1 MKTRISVTAWVLAV
15 LVLAPQAGVA
25 DITGKWIMTAPRPNG
40 AIHQTFNLSVG
51 EEITSGPATGN
62 HRLTGSIETPF
73 GPFPVFGEVAGDSV
87 FFASY
92 QHYKPDGM
100 SLHLWQGAIISDNEI
115 RFEQSFQAMNGA
127 GQAAPPGA
135 QGGPPGAQG
144 GQPGGQG
151 GPAGAQGGPPQQP
164 TGTVPNMDPDWV
176 GRGDQFV
183 GKYTAYKT
191 SLENPSLPRRP
202 PPGRPPQPESE

>member
-1 MKTRISVTAWVLAV
+1 MKSKLLTTMMAFAS
-15 LVLAPQAGVA
+15 LVLLPQLGVA

-40 AIHQTFNLSVG
+40 AIHQTFDLAVG

-62 HRLTGSIETPF
+62 YRLSGSIQTPF
-73 GPFPVFGEVAGDSV
+73 GPFPVFGEVSDNSV
-87 FFASY
+87 YFVSL

-100 SLHLWQGAIISDNEI
+100 SLHIWQGTIISDNEI
-115 RFEQSFQAMNGA
+115 RFEQSFAPMNGA
-127 GQAAPPGA
+127 GQGTGGA
-135 QGGPPGAQG
+135 TQGGPPPGAPQGG
-144 GQPGGQG
+144 GQPSS
-151 GPAGAQGGPPQQP
+151 
-164 TGTVPNMDPDWV
+164 VPNMDPDWE

-202 PPGRPPQPESE
+202 PPGGGRPPQPESD